1 MGAGIIWAAGAA
13 RSGWKASVPR
23 ESVKHGRRWKT
34 AMVYLLIAL
43 ALWLAARAMDKA
55 ARIDAGEDDDEEDD
69 GDE

>member
-1 MGAGIIWAAGAA
+1 MGAGIIWAADAA

-43 ALWLAARAMDKA
+43 ALWLAVRAMDKA
-55 ARIDAGEDDDEEDD
+55 ARIDADEDEEDD

>member
-13 RSGWKASVPR
+13 RSGWKANAPR
-23 ESVKHGRRWKT
+23 VSVKHGRRWKT

-55 ARIDAGEDDDEEDD
+55 ARIDADEDDD

>member
-13 RSGWKASVPR
+13 RSGWKASAPR

-55 ARIDAGEDDDEEDD
+55 AQIDAGEDEEDD